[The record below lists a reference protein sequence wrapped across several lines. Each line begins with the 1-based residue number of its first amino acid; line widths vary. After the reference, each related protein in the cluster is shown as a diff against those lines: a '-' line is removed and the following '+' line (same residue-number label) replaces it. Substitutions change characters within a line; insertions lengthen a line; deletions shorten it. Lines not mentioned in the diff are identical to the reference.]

1 MVQHDQRR
9 HVPFTSLPEHPVLP
23 RRSESTP
30 LPQIS
35 KPWPFDGW
43 IPRAVA
49 FDCDGTLV
57 DTESCW
63 TDAQAELFAT
73 RGLIFT
79 PAHELAFHGMAL
91 PPRCARI
98 ATIFCEPGNAPT
110 IRGELLYLHRQDE
123 DSLKRFRREAEILA
137 KLSHPAIAT
146 IHDIGTHDGRP
157 FIVTELLDGT
167 DLGKFISR
175 HPRGM
180 EVREVLD
187 LAMPAAEALSY
198 AHSRGVLHRDIKPG
212 NLMVTGARRA
222 RGLRICDFG
231 IASLASATWT
241 LTAPGGFAGNPA
253 YVSPEQLSG
262 LADERSDL
270 YSLGCVLYE
279 MLTGHPPLTADS
291 LVALLLMH
299 VSTIPEPP
307 ESLEAIPDAFSALVL
322 RMLAKNPG
330 DRPRSANDVAAEL
343 GRIALLMRGLEVQPA
358 ERRCS

>member
-1 MVQHDQRR
+1 MMWHA
-9 HVPFTSLPEHPVLP
+9 
-23 RRSESTP
+23 
-30 LPQIS
+30 I
-35 KPWPFDGW
+35 
-43 IPRAVA
+43 
-49 FDCDGTLV
+49 
-57 DTESCW
+57 
-63 TDAQAELFAT
+63 
-73 RGLIFT
+73 
-79 PAHELAFHGMAL
+79 
-91 PPRCARI
+91 
-98 ATIFCEPGNAPT
+98 PGNADIAIPWRHSVAFRLIAARWQVAVGPGT
-110 IRGELLYLHRQDE
+110 PLNGRYLVEEELGGGAFGTVWRCQDRELKRDVAIKVLHRQDE